1 MNFNIGK
8 VQFKLFKIDPVNIYL
23 FKVNSRNSRR
33 RCEIFSKLTMKAPAR
48 RD

>member
-8 VQFKLFKIDPVNIYL
+8 AQFKLFKIDPVNIYL

-33 RCEIFSKLTMKAPAR
+33 CEIFSKLTMKAPAR

>member
-8 VQFKLFKIDPVNIYL
+8 AQFKLFKIDPVNIYL